1 MVAPVHSPMT
11 RNDPVQRGP
20 DDVHRLLDPQ
30 VVT

>member
-1 MVAPVHSPMT
+1 MVASVQSPET

-30 VVT
+30 VVV